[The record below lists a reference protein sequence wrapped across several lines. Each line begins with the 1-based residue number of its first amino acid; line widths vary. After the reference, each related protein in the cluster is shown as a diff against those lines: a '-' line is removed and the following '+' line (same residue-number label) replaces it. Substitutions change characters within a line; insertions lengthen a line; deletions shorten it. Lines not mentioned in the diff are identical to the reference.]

1 MEEKLDFSLPQ
12 KKAKA
17 GVAGKISVVLLLV
30 VIALVVA
37 DLIQKQPAGGG
48 VPKGASQGLSAE
60 KTRDLASKLARR
72 NLYRPAARVWQDYLA
87 LGKLSDTDRARA
99 LFQTGML
106 LEKAD
111 SLDEAIEYYYRSEM
125 ASKLDDLEP
134 QIDTHIRDCFAR
146 LGKFSALRYELMDR
160 TSFKK
165 SEEAG
170 SKIVAEIGAEKITEA
185 DLNAIIEGDIDNQ
198 LSSMA
203 AFMTGEQL
211 NEQKK
216 KMLEQYKT
224 TKSKQQFLGSWLG
237 QEILYREALST
248 NLAEKSEVKK
258 VLDDMSRRVLS
269 QYLMNRQLAD
279 KINVTETDLKT
290 YYTANKAQY
299 LEPAKAR
306 ISRILLEDED
316 QAKKLIER
324 IKGGE
329 DFVELAKEFSKDE
342 TTKKDGGKID
352 VDVTP
357 GSYVP
362 VIGDLKQLNER
373 IFASKAPAV
382 LDEPIKS
389 EDGWEVIKV
398 ESKTDETQKS
408 FDEVRQQVISS
419 LLGRKR
425 QEVQQDFIKQ
435 MMDKYNVVIHTAAQ
449 EAEGQTEEDNKSK

>member
-12 KKAKA
+12 NKGRA
-17 GVAGKISVVLLLV
+17 GAASKISVALLLI
-30 VIALVVA
+30 VIGLVVA
-37 DLIQKQPAGGG
+37 NLIVKQPAGGG
-48 VPKGASQGLSAE
+48 VSEAGPQGLSAE
-60 KTRDLASKLARR
+60 KTRLLASKLARR

-87 LGKLSDTDRARA
+87 LGKLSDADRARA
-99 LFQTGML
+99 LFQTGTL

-111 SLDEAIEYYYRSEM
+111 ALDEAIEYYYRSEM

-134 QIDTHIRDCFAR
+134 QIDAHIKDCFAR

-160 TSFKK
+160 TSFKATD
-165 SEEAG
+165 EAG
-170 SKIVAEIGAEKITEA
+170 GKVVAEIGAEKITEA
-185 DLNAIIEGDIDNQ
+185 DLDAIIEGDIDNQ

-203 AFMTGEQL
+203 AFMTTEQL

-216 KMLEQYKT
+216 KMLEQYK
-224 TKSKQQFLGSWLG
+224 SSQARQQFLGSWLG

-258 VLDDMSRRVLS
+258 VLDDLSRRVLS
-269 QYLMNRQLAD
+269 QHLMNRQLAD
-279 KINVTETDLKT
+279 KINVTETDLET

-324 IKGGE
+324 IRGGE
-329 DFVELAKEFSKDE
+329 DFAELAKEFSKDE
-342 TTKKDGGKID
+342 NTKNNGGKID

-357 GSYVP
+357 GPYVP
-362 VIGDLKQLNER
+362 AIGDLKQLNEK
-373 IFASKAPAV
+373 IFASTAPAV

-389 EDGWEVIKV
+389 EDGWEVVKV

-435 MMDKYNVVIHTAAQ
+435 MMDKYNVIIHSAG
-449 EAEGQTEEDNKSK
+449 EQTETEQSKQSK